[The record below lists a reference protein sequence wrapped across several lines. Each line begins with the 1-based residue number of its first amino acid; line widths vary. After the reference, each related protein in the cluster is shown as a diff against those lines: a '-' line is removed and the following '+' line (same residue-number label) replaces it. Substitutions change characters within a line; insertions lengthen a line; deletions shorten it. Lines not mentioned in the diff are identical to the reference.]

1 MVKYAALSLVSYLVL
16 LLFSIYVGRAFSIP
30 MFQGNNIVALLL
42 PFIILNSKLKIDK
55 GFSKKKAL
63 MAFIVS
69 VIYCAVSSVVLHVQQ
84 AKILGMLEA
93 SFVILFPFT
102 LLCTLMAAKRI

>member
-1 MVKYAALSLVSYLVL
+1 MVKYAALSLASYLVL
-16 LLFSIYVGRAFSIP
+16 VSFSIYVGREFSIP
-30 MFQGNNIVALLL
+30 MFQGNNIAALLL
-42 PFIILNSKLKIDK
+42 PIIVLNSNLKVYK
-55 GFSKKKAL
+55 GFSKKKVF

-69 VIYCAVSSVVLHVQQ
+69 GIYCAVSIVVSHVHQ

-102 LLCTLMAAKRI
+102 LLCALMAAKRI

>member
-1 MVKYAALSLVSYLVL
+1 MEKYAVLSLASYLVL
-16 LLFSIYVGRAFSIP
+16 VFFSIYVGREFSIP

-42 PFIILNSKLKIDK
+42 PIIVLSYKLSIYK
-55 GFSKKKAL
+55 GFSKKKVF

-69 VIYCAVSSVVLHVQQ
+69 GIYCAVSSVVSHVQQ
-84 AKILGMLEA
+84 AKVLGVLEA

-102 LLCTLMAAKRI
+102 LLCALMAAKRI